1 MKENDVFMYFM
12 MTVIS
17 VVLLIGFVAAAVR
30 NIINL
35 PTVYEAWP
43 EQECVKV
50 VPQEAGSCDDLPRR
64 YHHVWI
70 SRGN

>member
-1 MKENDVFMYFM
+1 MKESEEFSFFVVVTLLVFIAIVF
-12 MTVIS
+12 
-17 VVLLIGFVAAAVR
+17 VLTAVR

-50 VPQEAGSCDDLPRR
+50 VPQEAGSCDELPRR